1 MFKPRPMAAL
11 LALACAAAS
20 PLLLS
25 VRASPRVVDLP
36 PSEICR
42 VARAQPGQD
51 KQAGQADQ
59 HRRRHRPAA
68 DPSSRFLVPV
78 QGNSL
83 ANH

>member
-1 MFKPRPMAAL
+1 MAAL

-25 VRASPRVVDLP
+25 ARASSRVVDLP

-42 VARAQPGQD
+42 VARTQP
-51 KQAGQADQ
+51 GQADQ
-59 HRRRHRPAA
+59 HGHRDRPAA
-68 DPSSRFLVPV
+68 DQSSRFLVPV

-83 ANH
+83 